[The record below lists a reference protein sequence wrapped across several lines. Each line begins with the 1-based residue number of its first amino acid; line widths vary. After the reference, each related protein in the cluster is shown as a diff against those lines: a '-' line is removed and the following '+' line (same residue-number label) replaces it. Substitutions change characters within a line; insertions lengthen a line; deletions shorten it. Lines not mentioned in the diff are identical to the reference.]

1 MFPERLEP
9 EEEWR
14 GDADTEGKR
23 EEEEAGQK
31 GPLGESWAFSPF
43 PGKTQR
49 KAWPPERKNK
59 AAMDAIREVQR
70 RGKCRAQK
78 RGQWPDSEK
87 PNEEGKMV

>member
-59 AAMDAIREVQR
+59 SSDGCHQRGAKAGKVQ
-70 RGKCRAQK
+70 
-78 RGQWPDSEK
+78 ST
-87 PNEEGKMV
+87 EEGAVARQRETK